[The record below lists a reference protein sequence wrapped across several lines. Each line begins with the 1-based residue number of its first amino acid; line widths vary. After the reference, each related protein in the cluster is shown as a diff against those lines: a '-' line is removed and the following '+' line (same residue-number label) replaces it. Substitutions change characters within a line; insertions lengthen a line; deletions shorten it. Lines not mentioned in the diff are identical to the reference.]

1 MFESDEDMG
10 MGLSD
15 IVKTSQSQRDKK
27 HTICDDNFI
36 NTIEGT
42 DTQGIG
48 SIDNQ
53 PLLLKSQ
60 AILLES

>member
-15 IVKTSQSQRDKK
+15 AVKTSQSQRDKK
-27 HTICDDNFI
+27 LTISDDIFT
-36 NTIEGT
+36 NTMEGT
-42 DTQGIG
+42 D